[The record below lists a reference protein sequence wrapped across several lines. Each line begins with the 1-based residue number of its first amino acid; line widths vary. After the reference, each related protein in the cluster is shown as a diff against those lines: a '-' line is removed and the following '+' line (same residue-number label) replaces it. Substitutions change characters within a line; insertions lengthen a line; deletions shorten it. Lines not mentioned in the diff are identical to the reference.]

1 MSTEEEQ
8 FLALLK
14 ENLRAHQNI
23 ASIVINYTCCSVH
36 NVGTLNFTTD
46 GGGRVAMRQ
55 SDAPQSQEVVTLPDE
70 LATDE
75 AIHLWQKLQEADYID
90 ENYQPLVSRPKAAL
104 LADAMATCLGIR
116 QRWRIFEEVWQRRNM
131 RNDFAR
137 ALSQQQSLDFQDD
150 IRKLIRR

>member
-90 ENYQPLVSRPKAAL
+90 ENYQPRLPYWPMPWPLVWASDKDGEFLKKCGNAVICVMTLQGPYPNNSRLTFK
-104 LADAMATCLGIR
+104 MI
-116 QRWRIFEEVWQRRNM
+116 
-131 RNDFAR
+131 
-137 ALSQQQSLDFQDD
+137 
-150 IRKLIRR
+150 

>member
-1 MSTEEEQ
+1 
-8 FLALLK
+8 
-14 ENLRAHQNI
+14 
-23 ASIVINYTCCSVH
+23 
-36 NVGTLNFTTD
+36 
-46 GGGRVAMRQ
+46 MRQ
-55 SDAPQSQEVVTLPDE
+55 SDVPQSQEVVTLPDE

-150 IRKLIRR
+150 IRKLMRR

>member
-1 MSTEEEQ
+1 MRYRY
-8 FLALLK
+8 LLGI
-14 ENLRAHQNI
+14 LLLTASVAHAQ
-23 ASIVINYTCCSVH
+23 V
-36 NVGTLNFTTD
+36 
-46 GGGRVAMRQ
+46 
-55 SDAPQSQEVVTLPDE
+55 APQALEYTEVYDFIDE

-150 IRKLIRR
+150 IRKLMRR